1 MRLHRLAV
9 AGVAALL
16 GAAPAY
22 AWIHPE
28 HRTIAGEAIQGLDP
42 EQRKALGTLWAAA
55 REGHGARL
63 CETPWAGA
71 QGTKPGCI
79 DLAAWPALAGDHS
92 CSADDMLA
100 TVLES
105 EWVLGVARISE
116 ELRLRLAKAKRRD
129 QVRNA
134 LAGSDLKLENT
145 DPGYSSRAGANNS
158 HFLLARQTG
167 DDVAIHLRRGTAAG
181 AELNAVGIYA
191 FEHVRALRLAA
202 GFDAA
207 AGTPGERGARAR
219 AILAA
224 EAYALHFL
232 EDAFAAGH
240 VAGTWGKVADRKG
253 THDYYN
259 EKGLDT
265 QTWNGTRVVLLG
277 DAWMRPED
285 LERTARAVR
294 TSLAQLLAALE
305 GPPSAGAPAAP
316 LESCR
321 AMELPAFQPDE
332 AEIRDTAAVLFETP
346 VPARVA
352 GFGELPRFRSEIGP
366 FVGAAASGAFAG
378 SSGVAGYEDAGLS
391 SSGTLSIGAR
401 IGVGLESLIGDS
413 ADGLVFLEGGI
424 QMQSKQNITCTSC
437 SSPSELAGYLPGIP
451 GRTGL
456 SFRYRMPFWL
466 IPGDLLVATP
476 ILAFTAPDLL
486 KRMAI
491 RAANG
496 GLVPIERG
504 FATPVGR
511 FQLVLGREIGATFFG
526 YAGQTIDYFAPVPS
540 SDGTV
545 RLAPVSLKSIRL
557 EVPVLEYRPFREFA
571 TRQTFTLLGQ
581 LGIGWDI
588 PTQLTVHTASGPVER
603 TPGNLVFGYFRIA
616 FDWRR
621 YF

>member
-1 MRLHRLAV
+1 MRPSRLAV
-9 AGVAALL
+9 LATAALL
-16 GAAPAY
+16 AAAPAR

-28 HRTIAGEAIQGLDP
+28 HRSIAGEAIRGLDP
-42 EQRKALGTLWAAA
+42 AQQKALDALWAAA

-71 QGTKPGCI
+71 QGKKPECI

-92 CSADDMLA
+92 CSADEMLT

-105 EWVLGVARISE
+105 RWVLGVAAISE
-116 ELRLRLAKAKRRD
+116 QLRLRLAAAKRSD
-129 QVRNA
+129 QAHNA
-134 LAGSDLKLENT
+134 LAESDLQLENT

-167 DDVAIHLRRGTAAG
+167 DDVRIHLRRSVAAG

-191 FEHVRALRLAA
+191 YEHVRALRLAA

-207 AGTPGERGARAR
+207 AGTSEERGARAR

-265 QTWNGTRVVLLG
+265 ETWKGTRVVLLG

-294 TSLAQLLAALE
+294 TSLAQLLAALTN
-305 GPPSAGAPAAP
+305 PPSPGSPAAP

-321 AMELPAFQPDE
+321 AMEMPAFQADD
-332 AEIRDTAAVLFETP
+332 AEIRDLAAVLFETP

-378 SSGVAGYEDAGLS
+378 SSGVSGYEEAGLKRKRDPLDRRP
-391 SSGTLSIGAR
+391 GRRRPR
-401 IGVGLESLIGDS
+401 IPDRRCRRRAHVPRGRDPDAVEAERHLQQLFRAVGRRGVLPP
-413 ADGLVFLEGGI
+413 AFPGGPG
-424 QMQSKQNITCTSC
+424 
-437 SSPSELAGYLPGIP
+437 SPS
-451 GRTGL
+451 
-456 SFRYRMPFWL
+456 
-466 IPGDLLVATP
+466 
-476 ILAFTAPDLL
+476 
-486 KRMAI
+486 
-491 RAANG
+491 
-496 GLVPIERG
+496 
-504 FATPVGR
+504 
-511 FQLVLGREIGATFFG
+511 
-526 YAGQTIDYFAPVPS
+526 
-540 SDGTV
+540 
-545 RLAPVSLKSIRL
+545 
-557 EVPVLEYRPFREFA
+557 
-571 TRQTFTLLGQ
+571 
-581 LGIGWDI
+581 
-588 PTQLTVHTASGPVER
+588 ASGCR
-603 TPGNLVFGYFRIA
+603 SG
-616 FDWRR
+616 
-621 YF
+621 